1 MACGEVVADTVRP
14 IREKVNDYMNN
25 KDYIDAVCKAGA
37 ERASVFAQRTLD
49 KVYKKVGLV
58 VKK

>member
-1 MACGEVVADTVRP
+1 MACGEVVAETVRP
-14 IREKVNDYMNN
+14 IREKVNEYMNN
-25 KDYIDAVCKAGA
+25 KDYIDEICKTGA
-37 ERASVFAQRTLD
+37 ERASIFAQRTLD